1 MDTNPVHD
9 LCSHLVGSQIFFFL
23 LQAKIIPHYI
33 FCLEQIFI
41 IQILH
46 CQSHSRQMVS
56 IHNQNHILRII
67 SQLVCEILYK
77 IIHLMDFIHIVF
89 PLIIFLFRRRTG
101 NRDLRVLQNLL
112 IRISTMA
119 LNGNRIHIIR
129 SFCGIQAFQ
138 DFICKNCI
146 LHPSIGVFL
155 IFPRHILLGSKSIK
169 PQIWEN
175 RPSAIE
181 VCLIIVYCMGAIPQI
196 LQHIRGALTGCLSQN
211 TLIGILTGAKIM
223 HTHTGD
229 GLKLCICSSRPYRRN
244 LIISGRIV
252 LHQLPE
258 GRDRILRNI
267 QILHQG
273 RIKEGFQLE
282 EKNIRFFLFLSLRQ
296 VLLCFLDPFDLILRI
311 IPWTTDSCVKD
322 RSCQTVG
329 ISIILI
335 CKGNVSKIVGKH
347 PLLQCQLCA
356 SCKKSCSHKDQRN
369 IITVLYLV
377 LILRSFDKK
386 NQK

>member
-1 MDTNPVHD
+1 
-9 LCSHLVGSQIFFFL
+9 
-23 LQAKIIPHYI
+23 
-33 FCLEQIFI
+33 
-41 IQILH
+41 
-46 CQSHSRQMVS
+46 
-56 IHNQNHILRII
+56 
-67 SQLVCEILYK
+67 
-77 IIHLMDFIHIVF
+77 
-89 PLIIFLFRRRTG
+89 
-101 NRDLRVLQNLL
+101 
-112 IRISTMA
+112 
-119 LNGNRIHIIR
+119 
-129 SFCGIQAFQ
+129 
-138 DFICKNCI
+138 
-146 LHPSIGVFL
+146 
-155 IFPRHILLGSKSIK
+155 
-169 PQIWEN
+169 
-175 RPSAIE
+175 
-181 VCLIIVYCMGAIPQI
+181 
-196 LQHIRGALTGCLSQN
+196 
-211 TLIGILTGAKIM
+211 M

-282 EKNIRFFLFLSLRQ
+282 EKNIRLFLFLSLRQ
-296 VLLCFLDPFDLILRI
+296 VLLCFLNPFDLILRI

-322 RSCQTVG
+322 RSCQTIG

-335 CKGNVSKIVGKH
+335 CKGNVSKVIGKH
-347 PLLQCQLCA
+347 PLLQCQLCT
-356 SCKKSCSHKDQRN
+356 SCKKSCRQQDQRN